1 VAKSYS
7 TCVGEKTTKTDA
19 VKHVPV
25 HPTLAAML
33 AEWKLGGWAAM
44 MGRAPGPDD
53 LIVPLPPDP
62 AERRYKRKGEPF
74 RTTYYSGKCWS
85 KYDLAAL
92 GWRHRRHYDM
102 RATFITLAIDD
113 GADPDVLETR
123 VTHTRK
129 SRSAFDGYNRGL
141 QWERTCAEVSKVRIT
156 RGGRSAAAEQPI
168 AAGSGDDSLHFAAVL
183 ASGGNGDEK
192 SGHLRCGTWRAGARS
207 PPWKATPT
215 G

>member
-1 VAKSYS
+1 VVAELHEAAGAEREVVAVAVVVREAAVVVAVAGVLAVVVLWSCARPRCPARRGGGAGRGS
-7 TCVGEKTTKTDA
+7 RRWRWSSCSRWPASPARPRWRCGSPSSALGTGDWCFTDDDRRWEKTTKTDP

-53 LIVPLPPDP
+53 LIVPLPPDA

-92 GWRHRRHYDM
+92 GWRHRHHYDM
-102 RATFITLAIDD
+102 RATFITLVIGI
-113 GADPDVLETR
+113 GAGV
-123 VTHTRK
+123 
-129 SRSAFDGYNRGL
+129 
-141 QWERTCAEVSKVRIT
+141 
-156 RGGRSAAAEQPI
+156 
-168 AAGSGDDSLHFAAVL
+168 
-183 ASGGNGDEK
+183 
-192 SGHLRCGTWRAGARS
+192 
-207 PPWKATPT
+207 
-215 G
+215 